1 MNPCMKSGA
10 AILVGSLIRQ
20 GVTTLFGYPGATVL
34 PIYDELYSSPLR
46 HILVRHEQAAAHA
59 ADGYAR
65 ASGRTGVCIATSGP
79 GACNL
84 ITGIATAYMDSSPL
98 VAITGQVPT
107 SLIGRDAFQEADIT
121 GMTKPVTKHNYLVKN
136 TGELART
143 IEEAFLIAGSGRNGP
158 VLIDIPKDVSVEFAP
173 FEQPGSP
180 AILQGYR
187 PTLDGHPRQLAR
199 MAEMIARSERP
210 VIYAG
215 GGVIAAGASREV
227 VRLAERMMIPVT
239 TTLMGIGCIPGDHPL
254 NLGMIGMHGTEQA
267 NHAVMECDLLIA
279 LGARFDDRVTGR
291 LEAFAPQAEVI
302 HVDIDPAEIG
312 KNRHADLPVVGD
324 VRKVLADLLERLY
337 NNSSHDAWRRKIAGW
352 QKNTTETTAEQDGLI
367 HPWSIISGISD
378 LSDRDTVIVTDVG
391 QHQMWAARHFCFTA
405 PRQFITSGGLGTMGF
420 GLPAALGAACAR
432 PGSTVVCISGDGG
445 IQMNIQEL
453 ATVRQY
459 NIPVKIFIMNNMFL
473 GMVRQWQELFYERRY
488 SYTELPLM
496 DFARIAR
503 SFGID
508 GITVESCDGAVP
520 AIHTALE
527 SEGPFLVDFR
537 IAPED
542 NVFPMVPA
550 GAALN
555 EMMHG
560 PHPEVR
566 PCRDRVTP

>member
-1 MNPCMKSGA
+1 MKSGA

-20 GVTTLFGYPGATVL
+20 EVETLFGYPGATVL

-143 IEEAFLIAGSGRNGP
+143 VDEAFLIAGSGRKGP

-173 FEQPGSP
+173 FEQPRP
-180 AILQGYR
+180 PVILHGYR
-187 PTLDGHPRQLAR
+187 PILDGHPRQAAR
-199 MAEMIARSERP
+199 MAEMIARAEQP

-227 VRLAERMMIPVT
+227 VRLAEQMMIPVT

-254 NLGMIGMHGTEQA
+254 NLGMIGMHGTVQA

-291 LEAFAPQAEVI
+291 LEAFAPRAEVI

-324 VRKVLADLLERLY
+324 VRNVLVDLLERLHR
-337 NNSSHDAWRRKIAGW
+337 NGSHDAWHSKIAGW
-352 QKNTTETTAEQDGLI
+352 QKKKTGTTAEHDGLI
-367 HPWSIISGISD
+367 HPWSIISRISD

-405 PRQFITSGGLGTMGF
+405 PRQLITSGGLGTMGF
-420 GLPAALGAACAR
+420 GLPAAIGAAFACPDSA
-432 PGSTVVCISGDGG
+432 VICISGDGG

-508 GITVESCDGAVP
+508 GVTVESCDDAGP
-520 AIHTALE
+520 ALHAAFE
-527 SEGPFLVDFR
+527 NEGPFLVDFR
-537 IAPED
+537 VPPED

-560 PHPEVR
+560 PHPRLR
-566 PCRDRVTP
+566 PSRDRVTP

>member
-10 AILVGSLIRQ
+10 AIIVETLIRQ
-20 GVTTLFGYPGATVL
+20 GVTTVFGYPGATVL
-34 PIYDELYSSPLR
+34 PLYDELYSSPLR

-65 ASGRTGVCIATSGP
+65 ASGHTGVCIATSGP

-98 VAITGQVPT
+98 VAITGQVPR

-136 TGELART
+136 TRDLART
-143 IEEAFLIAGSGRNGP
+143 VEEAFLIAGSGRRGP
-158 VLIDIPKDVSVEFAP
+158 VLIDIPKDVSVECVP
-173 FEQPGSP
+173 SEPPGSP
-180 AILQGYR
+180 PVPPGYK
-187 PTLDGHPRQLAR
+187 PPSDGHPRQLAR
-199 MAEMIARSERP
+199 MAEMITRAEKP

-215 GGVIAAGASREV
+215 GGIVAAGASQELV
-227 VRLAERMMIPVT
+227 QLAERMMIPVT
-239 TTLMGIGCIPGDHPL
+239 TTLMGLGCIPGDHPL
-254 NLGMIGMHGTEQA
+254 NLGMIGMHGTRQA

-291 LEAFAPQAEVI
+291 LEAFAPRAEVI

-324 VRKVLADLLERLY
+324 VRKVLLDLLSRLSG
-337 NNSSHDAWRRKIAGW
+337 NDSHDAWRRIIAGW
-352 QKNTTETTAEQDGLI
+352 GNQDAGTASGQDGLI
-367 HPWSIISGISD
+367 HPWNVISGISD
-378 LSDRDTVIVTDVG
+378 LSDGKTIIVTDVG
-391 QHQMWAARHFCFTA
+391 QHQMWTARSFCFTA
-405 PRQFITSGGLGTMGF
+405 PRQLITSGGLGTMGF
-420 GLPAALGAACAR
+420 GLPAAIGASCACPDSA
-432 PGSTVVCISGDGG
+432 VVCISGDGG

-473 GMVRQWQELFYERRY
+473 GMVRQWQELFYDRRY

-508 GITVESCDGAVP
+508 GMTVGSCEEVGP
-520 AIHTALE
+520 ALRTAME
-527 SEGPFLVDFR
+527 TEGPFLVDFR
-537 IAPED
+537 VSRED

-555 EMMHG
+555 EMIHG
-560 PHPEVR
+560 THPEGI
-566 PCRDRVTP
+566 PFRDRGTP